1 MTTHTKNKIMD
12 YLQWSHDEYEGFVF
26 LTYWLWCKEHGK
38 FESMIQQL
46 VANAQVN
53 AWFLTEYA
61 KREAKC
67 IMALEATN
75 YTLAEMT
82 TIYKVSMNLLLNI
95 YPSALMEDIKRNRDF
110 SNAIMNSKLAYY
122 AN

>member
-1 MTTHTKNKIMD
+1 MKTTHTKNKVID
-12 YLQWSHDEYEGFVF
+12 YLQWSHDEYERHIFQ
-26 LTYWLWCKEHGK
+26 TYWLWCQEHSRY
-38 FESMIQQL
+38 ESVIQQL

-53 AWFLTEYA
+53 AWFLAEYS

-67 IMALEATN
+67 IIALEATN

-82 TIYKVSMNLLLNI
+82 TIYKVSMNLILNI

-110 SNAIMNSKLAYY
+110 SNAIMNSKLSY
-122 AN
+122 